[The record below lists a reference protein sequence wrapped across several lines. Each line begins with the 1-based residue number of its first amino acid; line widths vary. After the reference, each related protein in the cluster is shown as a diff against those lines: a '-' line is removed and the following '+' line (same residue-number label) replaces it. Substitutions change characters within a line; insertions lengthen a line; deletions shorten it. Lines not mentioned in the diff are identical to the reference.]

1 MYLYLK
7 FNRTFDA
14 MSNAILASIYR
25 YFFLFRHR
33 QRGIVIQFTL
43 SCPWDVICQGHG
55 RLQSCDWPRTVFLTK
70 ERFRIAALKKNPHGL
85 IPLKQFYAS
94 KSTCDLKARSYC
106 NIVNPGCKYKRWSVL
121 FAKRFCMVEEKAD
134 RYWPSCCTFVNAVKI
149 FAVDKD

>member
-25 YFFLFRHR
+25 YFFLFCHR
-33 QRGIVIQFTL
+33 QRGIVIQFKL

-55 RLQSCDWPRTVFLTK
+55 RLQSCDWPSVGNCLSY
-70 ERFRIAALKKNPHGL
+70 ELPLKKNPHGL

-94 KSTCDLKARSYC
+94 KSICDLKVRSYC

-121 FAKRFCMVEEKAD
+121 FAKRFCMLEEKAD

-149 FAVDKD
+149 LAVDKD